1 MTTSEV
7 ISAHFQLVFKLTFGC
22 RYFIIIIFNS
32 LCLFFS
38 RIETAL
44 WYFRN
49 AVSAKLITL

>member
-22 RYFIIIIFNS
+22 GYFIIIIFNR

-49 AVSAKLITL
+49 AVSAKLIIL